1 MQFSAV
7 LHIQVNHDEEQGEAG
22 GDGGSYGNHI
32 QHVHV
37 MKFVLRQ
44 YSQRAA
50 INPNVPP

>member
-7 LHIQVNHDEEQGEAG
+7 LHIQVNHDEEQDEAG

-37 MKFVLRQ
+37 MKLRL
-44 YSQRAA
+44 AA
-50 INPNVPP
+50 IQPKGGYQS